1 MEGIPTDFAPKEPAA
16 EEEWER
22 FYENLVQ
29 DFMEQNYGGIVSQVD
44 ITAFAVK
51 YLHMHIVSAVFAEES
66 ENLTSFLG
74 DGTSAVMIQQK
85 EKLLRRVYPPGTIA
99 VNRSLCQAGRD
110 DNVAYYKF
118 RFAVALECAKWICR
132 GFRKQGLTQA
142 KQGASRLL
150 MPRFLVLNLLDKL
163 FDGKKITIYGHNL
176 FFSRPG
182 VRTMAVSLGVNISPM
197 CFRLQALNLLEHH
210 PISELINNLLKTMRE
225 DLKNSREETSQTE
238 PNEAIDFAEE
248 PNEEIG
254 FVKEPN
260 EEMDFDDWPSF
271 QCDIRERIPWPTS
284 YQSRKPKPKR

>member
-110 DNVAYYKF
+110 DNVAYYK
-118 RFAVALECAKWICR
+118 C
-132 GFRKQGLTQA
+132 
-142 KQGASRLL
+142 
-150 MPRFLVLNLLDKL
+150 
-163 FDGKKITIYGHNL
+163 IY
-176 FFSRPG
+176 SARPG
-182 VRTMAVSLGVNISPM
+182 QFVRNHKLAGSH
-197 CFRLQALNLLEHH
+197 FAYRHA
-210 PISELINNLLKTMRE
+210 R
-225 DLKNSREETSQTE
+225 
-238 PNEAIDFAEE
+238 EAIARGTLPYRYF
-248 PNEEIG
+248 
-254 FVKEPN
+254 
-260 EEMDFDDWPSF
+260 
-271 QCDIRERIPWPTS
+271 
-284 YQSRKPKPKR
+284 